1 MLLCWYL
8 FLREFAELL
17 LLLLCTKIDLHTKH
31 HCFTAKKGI
40 YGKRIDCGK
49 YAISIL
55 IGANEPS
62 HLGRVANSTFKIAQS
77 QFCMP
82 KMNFFIMKNRE
93 SWKHCILKITGRFGI
108 FT

>member
-1 MLLCWYL
+1 MISKILLIWYV
-8 FLREFAELL
+8 FLREFALL
-17 LLLLCTKIDLHTKH
+17 LVVTTKIDLHTKH

-62 HLGRVANSTFKIAQS
+62 HLGNVTNSTCSKKRCIFK
-77 QFCMP
+77 
-82 KMNFFIMKNRE
+82 K
-93 SWKHCILKITGRFGI
+93 
-108 FT
+108 